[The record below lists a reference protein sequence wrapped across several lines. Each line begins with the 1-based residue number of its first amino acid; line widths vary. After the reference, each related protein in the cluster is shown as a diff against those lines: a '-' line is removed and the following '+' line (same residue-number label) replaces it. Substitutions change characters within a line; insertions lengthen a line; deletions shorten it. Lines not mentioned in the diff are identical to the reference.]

1 MVSLT
6 VSNVGKT
13 FTPRARAT
21 GVVRVDLDV
30 EHGELVSL
38 LGPSGCGKTTTL
50 RCIAGLETPDHGRIV
65 LDGVVLFEE
74 STEDRRGV
82 DIGPER
88 RGIGMVFQDYA
99 LWPHMDVFRNVAF
112 GLQGAR
118 RSRSEVAI
126 EVEAALRR
134 VRLWDHRG
142 KRISQLSGGQQQ
154 RVALARALA
163 PRPKVVLFDEPLSNL
178 DTQLRDDLRSE
189 ILELHRTLELASLW
203 VTHDQEEAL
212 GMSDRV
218 VLMNEGRVEQTAT
231 PFDLWERPATRFA
244 AGFLGAT
251 NRISGTVATDG
262 PDALALSVD
271 GGLRLVLPAGAPVAA
286 GDRAI
291 AFIRMGAVRL
301 LDEPPATTTTNVVEA
316 EVTQQTFHGDYSIV
330 TVRFG
335 RGALK
340 VKVDRPLDA
349 RPARRHIHLDPAR
362 LHVFRDV

>member
-21 GVVRVDLDV
+21 GVDRVDLEV
-30 EHGELVSL
+30 ERGELVSL

-50 RCIAGLETPDHGRIV
+50 RCIAGLEKPDRGRIT
-65 LDGVVLFEE
+65 LDGVVLFEG
-74 STEDRRGV
+74 STNGERGV
-82 DIGPER
+82 DIRPEH

-118 RSRSEVAI
+118 RSRSEVAA

-163 PRPKVVLFDEPLSNL
+163 PRPRVVLFDEPLSNL

-212 GMSDRV
+212 GMSDRI
-218 VLMNEGRVEQTAT
+218 VLMNEGRVEQTAS
-231 PFDLWERPATRFA
+231 PADLWAAPATRFA

-251 NRISGTVATDG
+251 NRLSGTVADDG
-262 PDALALSVD
+262 RGSLELSVD
-271 GGLRLVLPAGAPVAA
+271 DGPRLALPAGAPVAA
-286 GDRAI
+286 GDRAS
-291 AFIRMGAVRL
+291 AYIRTGAVQL
-301 LDEPPATTTTNVVEA
+301 LDRAPEVSINIVPAD
-316 EVTQQTFHGDYSIV
+316 VTGQTFHGDYSIV
-330 TVRFG
+330 MVRFG
-335 RGALK
+335 HGTLK
-340 VKVDRPLDA
+340 VKVNRPLDPWSTP
-349 RPARRHIHLDPAR
+349 RYVHLDPR
-362 LHVFRDV
+362 QFHVFREG

>member
-1 MVSLT
+1 MD
-6 VSNVGKT
+6 
-13 FTPRARAT
+13 
-21 GVVRVDLDV
+21 RVDLKV
-30 EHGELVSL
+30 ESGELVSL

-50 RCIAGLETPDHGRIV
+50 RCIAGLEKPDRGQIT
-65 LDGVVLFEE
+65 LDGVVLFEGATNGE
-74 STEDRRGV
+74 RGV
-82 DIGPER
+82 DISPEH

-118 RSRSEVAI
+118 RSRSEVAA

-134 VRLWDHRG
+134 VRLWDYRG

-189 ILELHRTLELASLW
+189 ILDLHRTLDLASLW

-218 VLMNEGRVEQTAT
+218 VVMNEGRVEQTAT
-231 PFDLWERPATRFA
+231 PSDLWERPATRFA

-251 NRISGTVATDG
+251 NRLSGIVASDGSGSLMLAVDDG
-262 PDALALSVD
+262 P
-271 GGLRLVLPAGAPVAA
+271 RLTLPADAQIAA
-286 GDRAI
+286 GDRAT
-291 AFIRMGAVRL
+291 AFIRTGAVQL
-301 LDEPPATTTTNVVEA
+301 LDHPPEEATNIVPA
-316 EVTQQTFHGDYSIV
+316 DVTGQSFHGDYSIV
-330 TVRFG
+330 TVKFG
-335 RGALK
+335 HGTLK
-340 VKVDRPLDA
+340 VKVDHPVDSWSTPRFV
-349 RPARRHIHLDPAR
+349 HLDPTTGISA
-362 LHVFRDV
+362 LSG